1 VRLCQRVV
9 LNPVRAASS
18 MPPILADPYR
28 RGSNRTAPVR
38 IAPWNLSIRC
48 LYATGRTIRESMMAI
63 VDRLHKSRPVMGFG
77 VGPSINF
84 EIGIAERGHA

>member
-1 VRLCQRVV
+1 
-9 LNPVRAASS
+9 
-18 MPPILADPYR
+18 
-28 RGSNRTAPVR
+28 
-38 IAPWNLSIRC
+38 
-48 LYATGRTIRESMMAI
+48 MMAI